1 MFNYWTRR
9 WRERVL
15 IAHLG
20 FAVRRVPR
28 GSYLIFEIAGRQGK
42 SAAIRGWY
50 SPQKY
55 GIIYAMKVIIL
66 FVALLMGG
74 MRAVA
79 SEAAVSDRE
88 VWNEGVR
95 FYEAGDVTNALRVLK
110 PLMASKEFRGRAA
123 EVVAKLEYEAGNQ
136 EDAAVAAQAALM
148 AAPKDE
154 KANRNFTR
162 AVNGL
167 GEVRET
173 RHINEVLKASQGKDP
188 GAMMGEA
195 MEEARQLMAESVEYT
210 TNEAVRA
217 VAKADQLGARARKLA
232 DVWIPVKEAIVQSV
246 TNEEQ
251 AATIVGEVEK
261 AKEQAKCA
269 AGALEDLDAAAAWDA
284 LSAVEHDCTRFHKLM
299 VLPPGAVAADLVAQS
314 NAWMDVEGVNGRS
327 WQQDALDYTRAFR
340 AKFPAWAKA
349 YEQQAQADTNKE
361 PFTAEAQAKISALAT
376 ELEKAQ
382 LDCIEKE
389 LPPRQEEALEMLRQI
404 QELLPKD
411 KNGGGGQNQ
420 NQQQNQ
426 NQNQQGQQ
434 NQQSNQGQE
443 NNEQN
448 NSSEQNEQQ
457 EPQQNEDE
465 KSAAEN
471 EEDEKEDQEVEGIL
485 KKAQERNDEHEADK
499 KARMRKA
506 PLPPNER
513 DW

>member
-1 MFNYWTRR
+1 
-9 WRERVL
+9 
-15 IAHLG
+15 
-20 FAVRRVPR
+20 
-28 GSYLIFEIAGRQGK
+28 
-42 SAAIRGWY
+42 
-50 SPQKY
+50 
-55 GIIYAMKVIIL
+55 MKVIIL
-66 FVALLMGG
+66 FVALSWMGI
-74 MRAVA
+74 RAVA
-79 SEAAVSDRE
+79 SEAVVSERE

-110 PLMASKEFRGRAA
+110 PLMMSKEFRGRAA

-148 AAPKDE
+148 VAPKDE

-195 MEEARQLMAESVEYT
+195 MEEARKLLAESVGYV
-210 TNEAVRA
+210 TNEATRA
-217 VAKADQLGARARKLA
+217 VARADQLGARARKLA

-284 LSAVEHDCTRFHKLM
+284 LSAVENDCTRFHKLM

-314 NAWMDVEGVNGRS
+314 NAWMDVDGVNGRS

-340 AKFPAWAKA
+340 SKFPAWAKA

-382 LDCIEKE
+382 LECVEKA

-434 NQQSNQGQE
+434 GQQNQQSNQDQE

-448 NSSEQNEQQ
+448 NSSEQDEQNE
-457 EPQQNEDE
+457 EQQNEEE

-471 EEDEKEDQEVEGIL
+471 EEEEKDDQEVEGIL

-499 KARMRKA
+499 KARMRKTNR
-506 PLPPNER
+506 PKDER

>member
-1 MFNYWTRR
+1 M
-9 WRERVL
+9 
-15 IAHLG
+15 
-20 FAVRRVPR
+20 
-28 GSYLIFEIAGRQGK
+28 
-42 SAAIRGWY
+42 GW
-50 SPQKY
+50 
-55 GIIYAMKVIIL
+55 
-66 FVALLMGG
+66 

-79 SEAAVSDRE
+79 GEAAVSDRE

-95 FYEAGDVTNALRVLK
+95 LYEAGDVTNALRVLK
-110 PLMASKEFRGRAA
+110 PLMASKEYRVRAA

-136 EDAAVAAQAALM
+136 EDAAVAAQVALM

-167 GEVRET
+167 DEVRET
-173 RHINEVLKASQGKDP
+173 RHINDVLKASQGKDP

-195 MEEARQLMAESVEYT
+195 MEESRKLLAESVGYV
-210 TNEAVRA
+210 TNEATRA

-251 AATIVGEVEK
+251 AATIVGEIEK
-261 AKEQAKCA
+261 AKEQTKCA
-269 AGALEDLDAAAAWDA
+269 AVALEDLDAAAAWDA

-299 VLPPGAVAADLVAQS
+299 VMPPGGVAADLVAQS
-314 NAWMDVEGVNGRS
+314 NAWLDVDGVNGRN

-340 AKFPAWAKA
+340 AKFPAWARE

-382 LDCIEKE
+382 LECVEKE

-420 NQQQNQ
+420 NQQNQQNQ

-434 NQQSNQGQE
+434 NQQNQDQE

-448 NSSEQNEQQ
+448 NSAEQNEQEQ
-457 EPQQNEDE
+457 GQQNEEE
-465 KSAAEN
+465 KSAAVS
-471 EEDEKEDQEVEGIL
+471 EEDEKDDQEIEGIL

-499 KARMRKA
+499 KARMRKV
-506 PLPPNER
+506 PLPPNEK

>member
-1 MFNYWTRR
+1 
-9 WRERVL
+9 
-15 IAHLG
+15 
-20 FAVRRVPR
+20 
-28 GSYLIFEIAGRQGK
+28 
-42 SAAIRGWY
+42 
-50 SPQKY
+50 
-55 GIIYAMKVIIL
+55 MKVVIL
-66 FVALLMGG
+66 FVALLAGW

-79 SEAAVSDRE
+79 NDTAVSDRE

-110 PLMASKEFRGRAA
+110 PLMASKEYRARAA

-136 EDAAVAAQAALM
+136 EDAAVAAQVALM

-173 RHINEVLKASQGKDP
+173 RHINDVLKASQGKDP

-195 MEEARQLMAESVEYT
+195 MEDARHLMAESVGYV
-210 TNEAVRA
+210 TNEAARA

-232 DVWIPVKEAIVQSV
+232 DVWIPIKEAIVQSV

-251 AATIVGEVEK
+251 AATIVGEIEK
-261 AKEQAKCA
+261 AKEQTKCA
-269 AGALEDLDAAAAWDA
+269 AAALEDLDAAAAWDA

-299 VLPPGAVAADLVAQS
+299 VMPPGAIAADIMAQS
-314 NAWMDVEGVNGRS
+314 NAWLDVEGVNGRS

-382 LDCIEKE
+382 LECVEKA
-389 LPPRQEEALEMLRQI
+389 LPPRQEEALEMLHQI

-411 KNGGGGQNQ
+411 KNGGGAQNQ
-420 NQQQNQ
+420 NQQNQQNQ

-434 NQQSNQGQE
+434 DQQNQQPNQDQE

-448 NSSEQNEQQ
+448 NSSAQDEQDEQQ
-457 EPQQNEDE
+457 NDEE

-471 EEDEKEDQEVEGIL
+471 EEDEKDDQEIEGIL

-499 KARMRKA
+499 KARMRKTSR
-506 PLPPNER
+506 PKDER